1 MSINS
6 VTLSW
11 CYSKMLKRI
20 LCFYKAGWVIL
31 NRTRTT
37 ITSFT
42 SLPQHERSYQGC
54 CKILFRSLAFP
65 PASAIELRYILTA
78 NRLFVCMCVCEYE
91 CGKLQLNELARVCSP
106 GRCKM
111 KRPHNFLVNATATQA
126 SVSCAWSVKTN
137 RRTVK
142 VVRIG
147 YSIVC
152 QWVSMWLLCVR
163 VCCCCCAAVYCDCCY
178 LFLFRCTFLR
188 STLWKY
194 TKTAT
199 NPHTHTHTHTLA
211 ESARLKESQ
220 AAGDYWE
227 SPRKKIK

>member
-1 MSINS
+1 
-6 VTLSW
+6 
-11 CYSKMLKRI
+11 
-20 LCFYKAGWVIL
+20 
-31 NRTRTT
+31 
-37 ITSFT
+37 
-42 SLPQHERSYQGC
+42 
-54 CKILFRSLAFP
+54 
-65 PASAIELRYILTA
+65 
-78 NRLFVCMCVCEYE
+78 
-91 CGKLQLNELARVCSP
+91 
-106 GRCKM
+106 M

-199 NPHTHTHTHTLA
+199 NPLTHIHTHTLA

-220 AAGDYWE
+220 AAGGDYWE
-227 SPRKKIK
+227 SPRKKKKSKTVVVFIVVVFVPAAASRHCCWFDIHTHTDTDILCILHSSCCCYLSHRRASRVTVKLCRRVVAEVSSRSRSRSRPHPRPHRINCTNFFNQRTRQDSHFKRVKLAKIV